1 MKNTNIA
8 LLNTVLELHVR
19 MGICVQILVYHLQVM
34 PNLTLNST
42 LAFKVLLTWK
52 YSYFQAKNVCT
63 TEIYARLLCFT
74 GAM

>member
-19 MGICVQILVYHLQVM
+19 MSVCVQILVYHLQVM
-34 PNLTLNST
+34 QNLNST